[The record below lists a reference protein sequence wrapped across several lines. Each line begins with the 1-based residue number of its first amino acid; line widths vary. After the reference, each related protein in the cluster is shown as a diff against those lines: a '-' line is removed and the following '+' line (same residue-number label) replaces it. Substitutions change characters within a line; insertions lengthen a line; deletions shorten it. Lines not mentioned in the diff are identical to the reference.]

1 MSGGT
6 ARKKQRESGQA
17 EARIIV
23 PLVDVFLTNAVR
35 TSAGPGPGHK
45 RVPPGEAA
53 ALVGSRRAV
62 YGDQPPRGFAD
73 GGAQPGDAGRMMP
86 R

>member
-1 MSGGT
+1 M
-6 ARKKQRESGQA
+6 A
-17 EARIIV
+17 EEPEPVAITV
-23 PLVDVFLTNAVR
+23 PLVDVFLTNAIM

-53 ALVGSRRAV
+53 ALVGNRRAV
-62 YGDQPPRGFAD
+62 YGDQPPRGYSD
-73 GGAQPGDAGRMMP
+73 GSVPPGEAGRMMP